1 MRRYNIVSRIPLIL
15 TAITFA
21 LAAPVLVQEK
31 RQVPEDV
38 ITVLGK
44 RILAEDFDV
53 MWDVWWHHLNVLTDI
68 PPPPQLLRPDRAEV
82 RMPEVH
88 VPLQGPADSD
98 RKSMELVSDAPP
110 EAPQSSLGSSESTE
124 PDQWSTISNA
134 PSEESQ
140 SEDLKVV
147 DSDLEGKEKV
157 LRRVSGTASGADSDM
172 VNTARMELRPG
183 SADRVPSFPSPH
195 PNPSAE

>member
-15 TAITFA
+15 TAITLA

-44 RILAEDFDV
+44 RILAEDFDM

-68 PPPPQLLRPDRAEV
+68 PPLPQLLRPYRAEV
-82 RMPEVH
+82 KMPEVH
-88 VPLQGPADSD
+88 VPPQGPADSD

-110 EAPQSSLGSSESTE
+110 EAPQSSQGSSTETES
-124 PDQWSTISNA
+124 DQWSTISNA
-134 PSEESQ
+134 PSEEPQ
-140 SEDLKVV
+140 PEDLKAA
-147 DSDLEGKEKV
+147 DSDLKVKEKV
-157 LRRVSGTASGADSDM
+157 LRRISGTASGADSDM
-172 VNTARMELRPG
+172 VNTAQMELW
-183 SADRVPSFPSPH
+183 SADPVP
-195 PNPSAE
+195 